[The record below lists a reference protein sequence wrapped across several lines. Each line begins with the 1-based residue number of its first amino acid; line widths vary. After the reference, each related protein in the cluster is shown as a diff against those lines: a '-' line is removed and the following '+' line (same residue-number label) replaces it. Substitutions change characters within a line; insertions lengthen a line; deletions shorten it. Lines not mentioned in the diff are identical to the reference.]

1 MPESKGSVSINFEE
15 VALKL
20 NRLLSIFKR
29 QEDEKIDL
37 LFVCTGKSQ
46 SESNST
52 TSELLQLWLT
62 GFQFPETLI
71 VFTSD
76 GRLSILTSPKKGQ
89 YLEPL
94 VKHYEKVKFYHR
106 VPGQNDEPSLNKIFA
121 SFNVG
126 YYVQLFITSVWIVLH

>member
-1 MPESKGSVSINFEE
+1 MPESKGSVSINIEE

-52 TSELLQLWLT
+52 TSELLQYILYY
-62 GFQFPETLI
+62 FYSQF
-71 VFTSD
+71 F
-76 GRLSILTSPKKGQ
+76 
-89 YLEPL
+89 
-94 VKHYEKVKFYHR
+94 
-106 VPGQNDEPSLNKIFA
+106 
-121 SFNVG
+121 
-126 YYVQLFITSVWIVLH
+126 VL